1 MRQLLPDDSGSEIE
15 KLYEY
20 YQQPIVCYLM
30 GLVHDQELARDLC
43 QDTFE
48 RVLKYKETILQQTA
62 KSWLYRIAT
71 NLARDAH
78 RHTKLIDFLPI
89 PESEAELSVEGDE
102 DRIVERLWLQ
112 ETVPELPPQYRE
124 SLLAKH

>member
-1 MRQLLPDDSGSEIE
+1 MPQLPYDVFEIFE
-15 KLYEY
+15 ILYKS
-20 YQQPIVCYLM
+20 YQQPIERYLM
-30 GLVHDQELARDLC
+30 TLVGDQELARDLC

-78 RHTKLIDFLPI
+78 RHNKLIEFLPI
-89 PESEAELSVEGDE
+89 PDREAELGIEGDE
-102 DRIVERLWLQ
+102 D
-112 ETVPELPPQYRE
+112 
-124 SLLAKH
+124 